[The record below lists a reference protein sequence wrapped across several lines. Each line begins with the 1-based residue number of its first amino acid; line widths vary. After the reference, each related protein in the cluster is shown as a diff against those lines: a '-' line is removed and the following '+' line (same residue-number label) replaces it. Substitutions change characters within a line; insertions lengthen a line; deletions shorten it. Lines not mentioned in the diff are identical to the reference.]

1 MPGVSRTGGAFAMAR
16 GDLLA
21 TIEAIHA
28 AGLDDACWPRALAAM
43 REVVGG
49 VGATFEVIDKS
60 RSAHSAFHSVGI
72 PPARQIEYADYY
84 LAISPRVR
92 TGLLTP
98 TGHVSWDYQ
107 IIGEAAMRRD
117 PFYADFLPQN
127 GLRYFVA
134 GTIRQTEEEF
144 AVFGIQRSAKQGHV
158 GKREI
163 ALMRQLVP
171 HVQQAFDVARR
182 LKNTGETH
190 DVLERTLDCL
200 ADGVAVLRSDGTVIY
215 ANESFQAIARRSD
228 GISIRKNAIE
238 FTDSEARTKYKAA
251 VAAVLKLRAG
261 ESDSPAGNDFMAAR
275 SVSGQS
281 YLISIRPL
289 LGVAAR
295 KQPSTALAIVFV
307 RDPHARRVAATIT
320 LRDLF
325 GLTEAEAGLAQALQS
340 GVALSDYA
348 GSRALSLNTVYT
360 HLRRLR
366 EKTGSS
372 RMAELIHK
380 LNGLRL
386 PLRAD

>member
-1 MPGVSRTGGAFAMAR
+1 VR
-16 GDLLA
+16 GDDLLA
-21 TIEAIHA
+21 AVEAIHA
-28 AGLDDACWPRALAAM
+28 AGLDDAYWPQALAAM

-49 VGATFEVIDKS
+49 VGATFEVIDKT
-60 RSAHSAFHSVGI
+60 RSAHTAFHSVGI
-72 PPARQIEYADYY
+72 PPVHQIEYADYY

-98 TGHVSWDYQ
+98 TGHVTWDYQ
-107 IIGEAAMRRD
+107 IIDEAAMRRD
-117 PFYADFLPQN
+117 PFYADFLPKN

-134 GTIRQTEEEF
+134 GTIRQSEDQFTVF
-144 AVFGIQRSAKQGHV
+144 AIQRSVKQGHV

-182 LKNTGETH
+182 LKSAGETR
-190 DVLERTLDCL
+190 DVLECTLDCL
-200 ADGVAVLRSDGTVIY
+200 ADGVALLRADGTVLY
-215 ANESFQAIARRSD
+215 ANESFQAIARRGD
-228 GISIRKNAIE
+228 GICVRKNTIE
-238 FTDSEARTKYKAA
+238 FTDSEARTKFKAA
-251 VAAVLKLRAG
+251 IASVLRLRSGEADSAAG
-261 ESDSPAGNDFMAAR
+261 TDFRAAR
-275 SVSGQS
+275 SAGGQFYLVSV
-281 YLISIRPL
+281 RPL
-289 LGVAAR
+289 LGGAAR
-295 KQPSTALAIVFV
+295 KQPSSAVAIVFA
-307 RDPHARRVAATIT
+307 RDPHAPSVAATVT

-348 GSRALSLNTVYT
+348 NSRALSLNTVYT

-366 EKTGSS
+366 EKTGSN

-380 LNGLRL
+380 LNELRL